1 MKIRIKIKNT
11 LAQPPDNYG
20 KIDQYDTATQPMIR
34 YMYFYN
40 TTKHNRRICHLPLTC
55 RPSNPKARE
64 TAN

>member
-20 KIDQYDTATQPMIR
+20 KIDQYDAATQPMIR

-40 TTKHNRRICHLPLTC
+40 TTKHNITDAFVISL
-55 RPSNPKARE
+55 
-64 TAN
+64 